1 MGVVYRVFRAFV
13 TFVVGAV
20 FIALFAGYLLD
31 RYAEGSALEG
41 VNEDWNPLS
50 LVELFPVFWPTLL
63 FATGLTIGMQVD
75 AYALRPR
82 KPRTKRRPLEFVYDP
97 NDHRFV
103 HREFPNGGLKP
114 VTRFTIGLHN
124 TTSDRILNDIIV
136 YARRNTFFKSMIEP
150 AWGGRTQRIARI
162 DPNTTAFVQVLGLPD
177 DFDTKAGIGG
187 KARRLV
193 LRASA
198 SDTRRTSA
206 KFVFDARAKP
216 VMRRLP

>member
-1 MGVVYRVFRAFV
+1 
-13 TFVVGAV
+13 
-20 FIALFAGYLLD
+20 
-31 RYAEGSALEG
+31 
-41 VNEDWNPLS
+41 
-50 LVELFPVFWPTLL
+50 
-63 FATGLTIGMQVD
+63 
-75 AYALRPR
+75 
-82 KPRTKRRPLEFVYDP
+82 VYDP

-124 TTSDRILNDIIV
+124 TTSDRILHDIIV
-136 YARRNTFFKSMIEP
+136 SARRNTFFKSMIEP
-150 AWGGRTQRIARI
+150 AWSGRTQRIVRI
-162 DPNTTAFVQVLGLPD
+162 EPNTMAFVDILGLPD
-177 DFDTKAGIGG
+177 DFDTQAGIGS

-216 VMRRLP
+216 VMRRLS